1 MNGIV
6 VHSLAQGFCDHID
19 PLVIYHLQPFL
30 QFFFGK
36 LTEIIA
42 QKAVHMLFQGTDGL
56 HQRSFKIITDAHYL
70 SGCLHLRGQRS
81 LSSDKLIKGKTGKLH
96 HTVIQRRFKACIG
109 LARNGIFDLIKG
121 IAKGNL
127 GSHLGNGVARCL
139 TCQCRRTAY
148 SWIYF
153 DHTIFKAGRVQR
165 KLYVTASCYIQ
176 LIDNIK
182 SRGTQHLIFLV
193 RQSLGRRYNDT
204 VSCMDAYGINI
215 LHVADSDTVP
225 CTVAHHFIFDLL
237 PSCNAPLHQNL
248 AHSGKSQTV
257 FQNAFQLFLI
267 VCNTA
272 AASAQRISRP
282 EHYRISN
289 DIRKGDAVL
298 NGLHHLRSRT
308 GLSDLFH
315 GILKGLSVLCLF
327 DGFCRRSKKHHLV

>member
-1 MNGIV
+1 M
-6 VHSLAQGFCDHID
+6 
-19 PLVIYHLQPFL
+19 
-30 QFFFGK
+30 
-36 LTEIIA
+36 
-42 QKAVHMLFQGTDGL
+42 
-56 HQRSFKIITDAHYL
+56 
-70 SGCLHLRGQRS
+70 
-81 LSSDKLIKGKTGKLH
+81 
-96 HTVIQRRFKACIG
+96 
-109 LARNGIFDLIKG
+109 
-121 IAKGNL
+121 
-127 GSHLGNGVARCL
+127 
-139 TCQCRRTAY
+139 
-148 SWIYF
+148 
-153 DHTIFKAGRVQR
+153 QR

-193 RQSLGRRYNDT
+193 RQGLGRSYNDT
-204 VSCMDAYGINI
+204 VSCVDADRINI

-248 AHSGKSQTV
+248 AHSGEPQTV
-257 FQNAFQLFLI
+257 FQNAFQLFLV

-272 AASAQRISRP
+272 AASAKRISRP

-289 DIRKGDAVL
+289 GIRKGDAVL

-327 DGFCRRSKKHHLV
+327 DGFCRRSKKHHLVGLKKA